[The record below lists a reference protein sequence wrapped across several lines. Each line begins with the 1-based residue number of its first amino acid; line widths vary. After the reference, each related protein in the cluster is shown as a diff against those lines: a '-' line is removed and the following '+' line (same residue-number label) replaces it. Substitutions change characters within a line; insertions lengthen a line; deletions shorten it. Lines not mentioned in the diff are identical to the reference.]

1 MVDVDNIAS
10 SPNSAS
16 TSIEDQ
22 VASILYHLGKTK
34 KKFYEEV
41 ERRSSNVSVY
51 TPKDDEM
58 MSHESYSEN
67 SAINLSTSQVIR
79 GSSSAANGTGDSEDS
94 QSSNKTVGKG
104 CDVVTDNTPM
114 STAQLLMVPHQ
125 GQMQQF
131 LSPAQ
136 IQQFLQQQ
144 ALYYQ
149 RQQQHQQQQ
158 MKQLEAFIPHLQEQI
173 QMNML
178 QQNQILQ
185 QLTNLP
191 MEVNSEKGTRHQLQ
205 AQLQQLSAQQHQLI
219 QQLQQ
224 SHRQYLMTASPYNTP
239 AQGEKCDSNSTSW
252 KNNEELNITNGN
264 HVTPASTSQQQ
275 NGQQNVGSPSLT
287 PPTNRRTATP
297 KEESQTHLLFG
308 HGVCKWPGCETFCDD
323 YQDFLKHLN
332 LEHQLDDRSTA
343 QARVQMQV
351 VSQLEIQLDKEKN
364 RLQAMMEHLHMKTSA
379 SGNLEMGNPTN
390 KSTNNCKLPSSKP
403 LHPSPPLNLLPPCNQ
418 MPLSMSSMSS
428 SLLNIPSRLL
438 PPLSQPLLQHSS
450 TGPMRRRLSDKGYH
464 HSMSDPHGYPEPPVR
479 RRAAERVN
487 LDITEEITRNREF
500 YKNADVRPP
509 FTYASLIRQAII
521 ESPERQLT
529 LNEIYNWFQN
539 TFCYFRRNAATW
551 KNAVR
556 HNLSLHKCFMR
567 VENIKGAVWTVDEIE
582 FYKRRPQR
590 LQERIGTLSLGLQD
604 AQSPPNCSKG
614 YTDSLHAPQMNSN
627 KMSNYVSSITSLGD
641 MTPTHHAISTSGNVS
656 SCALTDAENFVSSLV
671 CHGLTVNEQR
681 KIRVKQEPSN
691 EDMTDIGERYLVEEP
706 AETSGPEEAED
717 LSTPQNT
724 GCLGQPPSRARSS
737 IARPNSK

>member
-1 MVDVDNIAS
+1 MA
-10 SPNSAS
+10 
-16 TSIEDQ
+16 
-22 VASILYHLGKTK
+22 
-34 KKFYEEV
+34 
-41 ERRSSNVSVY
+41 
-51 TPKDDEM
+51 
-58 MSHESYSEN
+58 
-67 SAINLSTSQVIR
+67 
-79 GSSSAANGTGDSEDS
+79 
-94 QSSNKTVGKG
+94 
-104 CDVVTDNTPM
+104 
-114 STAQLLMVPHQ
+114 PHQ

-158 MKQLEAFIPHLQEQI
+158 LKQLEAFIPHLQEQI

-205 AQLQQLSAQQHQLI
+205 AQLQQLSTQQHQLI

-224 SHRQYLMTASPYNTP
+224 SHRQYLMTASPYNTSV
-239 AQGEKCDSNSTSW
+239 QGEKTESNVTPW
-252 KNNEELNITNGN
+252 KNNEELSITNGN
-264 HVTPASTSQQQ
+264 HVTPAAASQQQQ
-275 NGQQNVGSPSLT
+275 NGQQNMGSPSLT

-297 KEESQTHLLFG
+297 KDESPTHLLFG

-332 LEHQLDDRSTA
+332 IEHQLDDRSTA

-379 SGNLEMGNPTN
+379 SGNLEIGNSN
-390 KSTNNCKLPSSKP
+390 KNSNNNNNNNACKLPSSKP

-418 MPLSMSSMSS
+418 MPLSMASMHSP
-428 SLLNIPSRLL
+428 LLNIPSRLL
-438 PPLSQPLLQHSS
+438 PPLSQPLLQPSS

-464 HSMSDPHGYPEPPVR
+464 HPMTDPHMYPEPPVR

-614 YTDSLHAPQMNSN
+614 YTDVLHTAQINSN
-627 KMSNYVSSITSLGD
+627 KLSNYVSISSLGD

-656 SCALTDAENFVSSLV
+656 SCALTDAENFVSSIV
-671 CHGLTVNEQR
+671 CHGLGVTVNEQR

-691 EDMTDIGERYLVEEP
+691 EDINDLGERYLVEEP
-706 AETSGPEEAED
+706 AEASGPEEAED
-717 LSTPQNT
+717 LSTPQSS
-724 GCLGQPPSRARSS
+724 GCIGQPSSRSRSS
-737 IARPNSK
+737 IVRPNSK

>member
-1 MVDVDNIAS
+1 MGKKKEELVLESGSRIEMVDVDQVCSS
-10 SPNSAS
+10 SPNSAT

-22 VASILYHLGKTK
+22 VASILYHLGKD
-34 KKFYEEV
+34 E
-41 ERRSSNVSVY
+41 
-51 TPKDDEM
+51 EM

-67 SAINLSTSQVIR
+67 SAINLSTTQTSR

-104 CDVVTDNTPM
+104 CDGVTDSTPLN
-114 STAQLLMVPHQ
+114 SAAQLLMVPHQ
-125 GQMQQF
+125 SSMQKF
-131 LSPAQ
+131 LSPTQ
-136 IQQFLQQQ
+136 IQQFLQHQ

-149 RQQQHQQQQ
+149 RQQHQQQQ
-158 MKQLEAFIPHLQEQI
+158 LKQLESFIPHLQEQLQI
-173 QMNML
+173 NML
-178 QQNQILQ
+178 QQNQVLQ
-185 QLTNLP
+185 QLTSLP
-191 MEVNSEKGTRHQLQ
+191 MEMNSEKGSRHQLQ

-224 SHRQYLMTASPYNTP
+224 SHRQYFMASTPYNSN
-239 AQGEKCDSNSTSW
+239 AAHDEKPDSNATSW
-252 KNNEELNITNGN
+252 KNNEEPNITNGN
-264 HVTPASTSQQQ
+264 HHGPTPQLQ
-275 NGQQNVGSPSLT
+275 NGQQNVISPSIT
-287 PPTNRRTATP
+287 PPSSRRTATP
-297 KEESQTHLLFG
+297 KEDPQNHLLFG

-332 LEHQLDDRSTA
+332 HEHQLDDRSTA

-351 VSQLEIQLDKEKN
+351 VSQLEMQLDKEKN
-364 RLQAMMEHLHMKTSA
+364 RLQAMMEHLHMKTTS
-379 SGNLEMGNPTN
+379 SGNLDMGNLNNKNSGNLKFPT
-390 KSTNNCKLPSSKP
+390 SKAV
-403 LHPSPPLNLLPPCNQ
+403 HPPHPLNLLPSCNQ
-418 MPLSMSSMSS
+418 VPLSMSS

-438 PPLSQPLLQHSS
+438 PSLNQPLLPPPPS
-450 TGPMRRRLSDKGYH
+450 GPMRRRLSDKGYH
-464 HSMSDPHGYPEPPVR
+464 HSIPESHGFPEIPVR

-604 AQSPPNCSKG
+604 GHSPTNNKVYPDPLNTSQTNSDKMPN
-614 YTDSLHAPQMNSN
+614 Y
-627 KMSNYVSSITSLGD
+627 SSITSMNNNVIPPSCRGI
-641 MTPTHHAISTSGNVS
+641 PTTGNITSCAIS
-656 SCALTDAENFVSSLV
+656 DAESFVSNLV
-671 CHGLTVNEQR
+671 CHGVDITNSEQR
-681 KIRVKQEPSN
+681 KIHVKQEPPQ
-691 EDMTDIGERYLVEEP
+691 EDMNDGGDRYLVEEP
-706 AETSGPEEAED
+706 AEGSGSDEAED
-717 LSTPQNT
+717 LSTPQNS
-724 GCLGQPPSRARSS
+724 GCINSQSSSSRLSL
-737 IARPNSK
+737 IRPNSK

>member
-1 MVDVDNIAS
+1 M
-10 SPNSAS
+10 SA
-16 TSIEDQ
+16 T
-22 VASILYHLGKTK
+22 
-34 KKFYEEV
+34 
-41 ERRSSNVSVY
+41 
-51 TPKDDEM
+51 
-58 MSHESYSEN
+58 
-67 SAINLSTSQVIR
+67 
-79 GSSSAANGTGDSEDS
+79 
-94 QSSNKTVGKG
+94 
-104 CDVVTDNTPM
+104 
-114 STAQLLMVPHQ
+114 QLLMVPHQ
-125 GQMQQF
+125 NQMQQF

-149 RQQQHQQQQ
+149 RQQQQHQQQL
-158 MKQLEAFIPHLQEQI
+158 KQLEAFIPHLQEQI

-205 AQLQQLSAQQHQLI
+205 AQLQQLSTQQHQLI

-224 SHRQYLMTASPYNTP
+224 SHRQYLMTASPYNTS
-239 AQGEKCDSNSTSW
+239 AQGEKSDSNVASW

-264 HVTPASTSQQQ
+264 HVTPAATSQPQ
-275 NGQQNVGSPSLT
+275 NGQQNIGSPSLT
-287 PPTNRRTATP
+287 PPTNRRTVTP
-297 KEESQTHLLFG
+297 KEDSPTHLLFG

-323 YQDFLKHLN
+323 FQDFLKHLN
-332 LEHQLDDRSTA
+332 VEHQLDDRSTA

-364 RLQAMMEHLHMKTSA
+364 RLQAMMEHLHMKTSG
-379 SGNLEMGNPTN
+379 SGNLELVSTFSGNTSN
-390 KSTNNCKLPSSKP
+390 KNNNNCKFPSSKA

-418 MPLSMSSMSS
+418 LPLSMPSISP

-438 PPLSQPLLQHSS
+438 PPLSQPLLQPSS
-450 TGPMRRRLSDKGYH
+450 AGPMRRRLSDKGYPH
-464 HSMSDPHGYPEPPVR
+464 PMSDSHGYTDAPVR
-479 RRAAERVN
+479 RRAAEKVN

-590 LQERIGTLSLGLQD
+590 LQERIGILFSLVLYGFRTLSLGMQE
-604 AQSPPNCSKG
+604 AQSPPNCPKG
-614 YTDSLHAPQMNSN
+614 YGDPLHPPQINSN
-627 KMSNYVSSITSLGD
+627 KMSNYVNITS
-641 MTPTHHAISTSGNVS
+641 MSEMPSTCHTISAPVNAS
-656 SCALTDAENFVSSLV
+656 SCALSDAENFVSSLV
-671 CHGLTVNEQR
+671 CHGLNVPVNALP
-681 KIRVKQEPSN
+681 QELAFI
-691 EDMTDIGERYLVEEP
+691 TQ
-706 AETSGPEEAED
+706 TSLKKSGF
-717 LSTPQNT
+717 SSSVFNT
-724 GCLGQPPSRARSS
+724 KLQKSKRRSWSPGISSCARTG
-737 IARPNSK
+737 R